1 MKKKVLSLL
10 LALLILVCSLPWTA
24 ISVAAETLNSGESG
38 APIVSIEPEES
49 YDLSSSS
56 IALAKPD
63 ASGYA
68 RFIIK
73 ATGEIT
79 EDITVYYATEDQS
92 AIAVAGDY
100 EAKIGSVVLTKEKP
114 QVDIAIKTVRADY
127 SINVNVHNGSENYN
141 YLSRSFL
148 VKLTGVSGS
157 GAKADKNKSQVEC
170 ALLAE
175 HSLEAYSFSG
185 TTVLTPYTSYGRY
198 NLLNVLK
205 TDACSGGKAVYNTL
219 NVSFPSNWLPDYVN
233 SGLNAKLYMALQ
245 NAHIDE
251 SSWNS
256 SSGVSVTI
264 GDNAMV
270 YLTGEFHDNEVFGWG
285 PAFLNAVYGA
295 DGENDKLADYFD
307 ENYVYT
313 RWQNFDGTVT
323 YVYAKKGD
331 MESALAKKY
340 VIVRKSQYYGAPN
353 SVPNDAGMFYIGI
366 DDGILNKSALDI
378 SLFSEGGFSRK
389 LSGGDVSFMIEDVTA
404 PQIKTNS
411 DGSYAIYH
419 NFNTATAQDK
429 LRLAIRFDE
438 PVQVDGNNPYI
449 TGKIN
454 GIGTGVEPHPYAITF
469 KYVGG
474 SGTDTLYFESEYSGN
489 HQITSITDLKF
500 IYSNSIKDFAGE
512 ANAFSQSSSIVIDG
526 FNLDRRTPVIKVS
539 AADAKMSDWGK
550 TKSVAVTVSNISE
563 GATLYYSWCTPGA
576 TPTLEN
582 KIALNNVTV
591 NGTKTATI
599 ISEGDGV
606 KNLYLKA
613 VSKYGQEQTAVTIV
627 NNASTTTQ
635 EYLGP
640 YNFDNS
646 APTVDTSKL
655 VPQNGSSTFEKSY
668 VIPPPS
674 DAGAGFYEIK
684 MYYVGT
690 DKESHLIENKTFNA
704 SSFKDSS
711 GNPHDL
717 QFTLSAEEVGVYE
730 GVRREVTVF
739 FTLTDAIGN
748 TSGEVARHKV
758 IFDTNTYMELES
770 AVPVSDFYDNTE
782 VIDEGYTFIYNGNA
796 QETYTGAYY
805 SFLMTV
811 LESNVGDTVIISVS
825 KNGVVLEG
833 GYTPTVTKARVD
845 DKSVY
850 LARVDFTSPMSEG
863 YYDLQLLSYESGTNV
878 NDGADLIS
886 RVYRIYIGS
895 GSGGLDEQISAG
907 TVLVN
912 KVYQLPQLSYFYY
925 MNNNGT
931 IGSIVKETYNGTN
944 LAPSFSTEDKA
955 YEYVLFNEYRDVY
968 AVTLTAELAEALNAG
983 NSNAQK
989 ALGEE
994 TVAREGQVWI
1004 RYKSASWDG
1013 LKTPNSNDWVFYY
1026 YGTTEVLDVT
1036 HFSPLL
1042 TGALDSVAKRITAR
1056 GQTVAL
1062 TDFSLYTGG
1071 TGSLVDGL
1079 GAPYLSPLQIHAQDK
1094 RLNNENRNSSFATEI
1109 TYTADTAIYSSDVV
1123 INGLEYILI
1132 GNVTIPSESRLQYK
1146 RIDENGLEDEL
1157 WTDLVFDDGQR
1168 FGDVL
1173 IGGRYKIRELSEGG
1187 VTQANVYI
1195 DKDAPMVLVT
1205 WKDKDGASQSQIL
1218 NQSSEKE
1225 FRARSFK
1232 IVGIDAREYDKYS
1245 YVALY
1250 NTSNSKLYGVYM
1262 LNDLQRASVDVPD
1275 GNYYMVIAD
1284 RSGNSYTMT
1293 VHINSTELKPEVVIS
1308 KNVKIKFTCDRKES
1322 QIQEFYV
1329 KRNGV
1334 LVSGKYASEL
1344 EFTESGAYEF
1354 YVKDIYGNVFGPEIY
1369 EFDRVYPEVTWKYR
1383 DETGHFVNY
1392 DSENK
1397 TKYFTVDSVFDGVYT
1412 ISTSVNMKF
1421 QIPSNYAFTFLGT
1434 APEHEV
1440 SLDGTVT
1447 IKTAQSFQLKV
1458 YYQKHPDV
1466 YTVYNCSADTSAP
1479 VIDASI
1485 EVVNPIPDE
1494 LEELRLAIGAG
1505 AINSGAVL
1513 IPSKI
1518 SYSPKSIQTKHLVN
1532 NEVVMSDLIKVS
1544 VHDESGLAYVYVYLD
1559 GKLIK
1564 ELSAAEYASSGI
1576 ALSKAGEYKIVA
1588 EDTLGNKSE
1597 FIFKNGTHDSLRY
1610 TVDGIPMALELSAF
1624 EKFDENG
1631 NYKDSCFG
1639 NEAVSF
1645 VIAESMKA
1653 FFMVTDSC
1661 GQKYFVAFDVSGGTI
1676 REICY
1681 CVDEDGDLVLKTLET
1696 VLLDGT
1702 NPQTA
1707 KNKEYAIY
1715 EIAETG
1721 VKIYASVNSYGSVTL
1736 TLYASDE
1743 SELTV
1748 EARFNTEDNEF
1759 YYTKTELSSFSADL
1773 TIQTTEGIMQA
1784 GESKDLIKLNRPFKI
1799 STNGFEQ
1806 DKISGVQIYYS
1817 KINDFSETG
1826 FFERDDIYEE
1836 GLFYEGEG
1844 FYFIRLVNKYGNES
1858 SFIVRISYKF
1868 DVTPYS
1874 QLSDGEKLYYSGDYA
1889 ETIYSNDKVI
1899 FEVYSSGVTV
1909 NVEKDGEAF
1918 APVINVE
1925 NGITYIILSE
1935 EGNYAVT
1942 LTDAYRNEIK
1952 KSVQIDK
1959 SELTFNED
1967 LLTGYNENA
1976 LKKDEGYT
1984 NQKLSVSK
1992 DVLDKEMIYYLAVQ
2006 YGDTTEV
2013 LYDSISAEKIS
2024 LDEGKLSK
2032 LIGSLGDGEYTVVV
2046 RNRYGAAATKVIH
2059 YRETPT
2065 LILEREIRSSTEAEA
2080 YDIDKA
2086 VSIGF
2091 WSNGELIFK
2100 TDAEYYV
2107 FTVNGDKTEC
2117 PKTLSFASATQQAR
2131 TEYVITYVDEYGFS
2145 YSFKA
2150 YLVRQTLEIKPD
2162 LSKDGLDINGVLTTT
2177 ENIAVLF
2184 SENASCTYTWNN
2196 SAEKTYT
2203 PGEKLTRD
2211 GVYRFVVTDY
2221 AGNMSALTIKKD
2233 TTVEFAFVKA
2243 NSNAE
2248 IQNGGVVNGSK
2259 VNFQILNNDS
2269 AYIEKVFKDG
2279 VEQKDFTG
2287 SKFGDDGKWELI
2299 ISDKLGNKSYFSF
2312 YIITKEKNGFAYT
2325 TPYEYF
2331 VTELWYDSGDGVKIS
2346 YLKFVNHTDSSSSF
2360 ELSENGKYT
2369 VTMTSSVTGD
2379 VSQFEFTVNTTAP
2392 AVSLVGCGVGETTIN
2407 DVTVTGCKTGDTIRV
2422 YRATGTGEELVQ
2434 EITVT
2439 STSTKMPT
2447 VNEGGEYRIV
2457 VESEAGVETELNFIR
2472 KHVMNTEGS
2481 VFVIILISIAVVG
2494 LFIGLIYR
2502 NKSKTDE

>member
-10 LALLILVCSLPWTA
+10 LALLIIACSLPWTA
-24 ISVAAETLNSGESG
+24 ISAAAETLKGEESS

-49 YDLSSSS
+49 YNTSV
-56 IALAKPD
+56 ALAKPD

-92 AIAVAGDY
+92 AIASAGDY

-185 TTVLTPYTSYGRY
+185 TVVLAPYTSYGRY

-205 TDACSGGKAVYNTL
+205 TDACSGGKTVYNTL
-219 NVSFPSNWLPDYVN
+219 NVNFPSNWLSDYVR
-233 SGLNAKLYMALQ
+233 SGLDAKLYMALQ

-256 SSGVSVTI
+256 SAGVSVRI
-264 GDNAMV
+264 GDVTV
-270 YLTGEFHDNEVFGWG
+270 YLTGEFHDNEEFGWG
-285 PAFLNAVYGA
+285 PALLHALYGI
-295 DGENDKLADYFD
+295 DGEDDKLEDYFD

-313 RWQNFDGTVT
+313 RWISFDGKVVT
-323 YVYAKKGD
+323 IEAKKSD
-331 MESALAKKY
+331 MESALENEY
-340 VIVRKSQYYGAPN
+340 VIIRKNQYYGAPN
-353 SVPNDAGMFYIGI
+353 SIPNDPGMFYIGI
-366 DDGILNKSALDI
+366 DESTLSMNSI
-378 SLFSEGGFSRK
+378 SLRLFSDGGYSRK
-389 LSGGDVSFMIEDVTA
+389 LSGGDISFMLEDVTA

-419 NFNTATAQDK
+419 NFNTATSEDK

-438 PVQVDGNNPYI
+438 PVQIDGNNPYI

-500 IYSNSIKDFAGE
+500 TYSDSIKDFAGE
-512 ANAFSQSSSIVIDG
+512 ANAFSQSSQIVIDG
-526 FNLDRRTPVIKVS
+526 FNLDSRTPVIKVL

-550 TKSVAVTVSNISE
+550 TKSVAVTVSNIGE
-563 GATLYYSWCTPGA
+563 EATLYYSWCAPGA
-576 TPTLEN
+576 TPTFEN
-582 KIALNNVTV
+582 KIALNNVSV

-606 KNLYLKA
+606 KKLYLKA
-613 VSKYGQEQTAVTIV
+613 VSRYGQEQTTVTIV

-646 APTVDTSKL
+646 APTVDASKL
-655 VPQNGSSTFEKSY
+655 LPQNGSSTFEKNY
-668 VIPPPS
+668 VIPAPT

-690 DKESHLIENKTFNA
+690 DKENHLIENKTFNA

-711 GNPHDL
+711 GKPRDL

-730 GVRREVTVF
+730 GARREVTVF

-758 IFDTNTYMELES
+758 IFDTNTYMEIES
-770 AVPVSDFYDNTE
+770 AVPVSDFVDNTE

-796 QETYTGAYY
+796 QVSYTGAYY

-811 LESNVGDTVIISVS
+811 LESNVGGTLVVSVS
-825 KNGVVLEG
+825 KNGVVLED
-833 GYTPTVTKARVD
+833 GYTPTVTKIRVD

-863 YYDLQLLSYESGTNV
+863 YYDLQLLSYESGTST

-895 GSGGLDEQISAG
+895 GSGRLDEQISTG

-968 AVTLTAELAEALNAG
+968 ALTLTAELAEALNAG

-1042 TGALDSVAKRITAR
+1042 TETLDSVAKRITAR
-1056 GQTVAL
+1056 GQAVAL

-1094 RLNNENRNSSFATEI
+1094 RLNDENRNSIFATEI

-1123 INGLEYILI
+1123 INGLEYTLI
-1132 GNVTIPSESRLQYK
+1132 GNVTIPSESIFQYK
-1146 RIDENGLEDEL
+1146 RIDENGLEDEV
-1157 WTDLVFDDGQR
+1157 WTDLMFEYGQR

-1173 IGGRYKIRELSEGG
+1173 IGGRYKIRELGEGG
-1187 VTQANVYI
+1187 VSQFNVYV
-1195 DKDAPMVLVT
+1195 DNDAPMVLVT

-1232 IVGIDAREYDKYS
+1232 IVSIDAREYDKYS

-1262 LNDLQRASVDVPD
+1262 LSDLQRASVDIPD

-1293 VHINSTELKPEVVIS
+1293 VHINSSELKPEVVIS

-1334 LVSGKYASEL
+1334 LVSGKYAPEL
-1344 EFTESGAYEF
+1344 EFTESGEYEF
-1354 YVKDIYGNVFGPEIY
+1354 YVRDIYGNVFGPEIY
-1369 EFDRVYPEVTWKYR
+1369 EFDRVYPEVVNWKYR

-1397 TKYFTVDSVFDGVYT
+1397 TKYFTVDSVFDGVYK
-1412 ISTSVNMKF
+1412 ISTSVNMRF

-1434 APEHEV
+1434 APEYEV

-1447 IKTAQSFQLKV
+1447 IKTVQSFQLKV

-1466 YTVYNCSADTSAP
+1466 YTIYNCSADTSAP
-1479 VIDASI
+1479 SIDATI
-1485 EVVNPIPDE
+1485 EVVNPMPDE
-1494 LEELRLAIGAG
+1494 LEELRLAIVAG
-1505 AINSGAVL
+1505 SINAGTVL

-1518 SYSPKSIQTKHLVN
+1518 SYSPKNIQTKHLVN
-1532 NEVVMSDLIKVS
+1532 NEVVMSDLIKVN
-1544 VHDESGLAYVYVYLD
+1544 VHDESGLAYVYVYLE
-1559 GKLIK
+1559 GNLIK
-1564 ELSAAEYASSGI
+1564 ELNATEYASSGI

-1597 FIFKNGTHDSLRY
+1597 FVFKNGTPDSLRY
-1610 TVDGIPMALELSAF
+1610 TVDGIPMELVLSAF
-1624 EKFDENG
+1624 ENFDENG

-1645 VIAESMKA
+1645 VIAESMKS
-1653 FFMVTDSC
+1653 FFMVTDSD
-1661 GQKYFVAFDVSGGTI
+1661 GQRYFVAFDVSSGTI
-1676 REICY
+1676 REIYY
-1681 CVDEDGDLVLKTLET
+1681 CVDEGGNIVLKTSET

-1715 EIAETG
+1715 EIEETG
-1721 VKIYASVNSYGSVTL
+1721 VKIYASVNSYGNITL

-1743 SELTV
+1743 RELTV

-1784 GESKDLIKLNRPFKI
+1784 GESNDLIKLNRPFKI

-1806 DKISGVQIYYS
+1806 DKISYVQIYHS
-1817 KINDFSETG
+1817 KINDFYETG
-1826 FFERDDIYEE
+1826 FFDRDDIYGE
-1836 GLFYEGEG
+1836 GLFYEEEG

-1858 SFIVRISYKF
+1858 NFIVHISYKF
-1868 DVTPYS
+1868 DVISYS
-1874 QLSDGEKLYYSGDYA
+1874 QLVDGEKFYYSSDYR
-1889 ETIYSNDKVI
+1889 ETIYSNEKVI

-1909 NVEKDGEAF
+1909 NVEKNGEAF
-1918 APVINVE
+1918 VPVLNIE

-1935 EGNYAVT
+1935 EGSYAIT

-1992 DVLDKEMIYYLAVQ
+1992 DVLDKETIYYLAVQ

-2013 LYDSISAEKIS
+2013 LYDNISAEKIS
-2024 LDEGKLSK
+2024 LDESKLSN
-2032 LIGSLGDGEYTVVV
+2032 LIGNLGDGEYTLVV

-2086 VSIGF
+2086 VLIGF

-2107 FTVNGDKTEC
+2107 FTINGDKTEC
-2117 PKTLSFASATQQAR
+2117 PKVLSFASSTQQAH
-2131 TEYVITYVDEYGFS
+2131 TEYEITYMDEYGFS

-2150 YLVRQTLEIKPD
+2150 YLVRQTLEITPD
-2162 LSKDGLDINGVLTTT
+2162 LSKDALDINGVLTTT

-2196 SAEKTYT
+2196 STEKTYT

-2221 AGNMSALTIKKD
+2221 AGNMSTLTIKKD
-2233 TTVEFAFVKA
+2233 TTVEFAFVKV

-2248 IQNGGVVNGSK
+2248 IQNGGVVNDSK
-2259 VNFQILNNDS
+2259 VNFQILNSDS

-2360 ELSENGKYT
+2360 EFNENGKYT

-2392 AVSLVGCGVGETTIN
+2392 EVSLVGCGVGETTIN
-2407 DVTVTGCKTGDTIRV
+2407 DVTITGCKIGDTIRV

-2457 VESEAGVETELNFIR
+2457 VESEAGVETELNFVR

-2481 VFVIILISIAVVG
+2481 IFVIIVISIAVVG